1 MNAVNF
7 DEYKDQASVF
17 LGIMVLDAMANEF
30 IDSQRHTEGLEKA
43 VLYTENWKSLGLGV
57 LGFASYL
64 QSKMVPWNSFEAELI
79 NTEIFSHLQQ
89 ESTLASQ
96 YIYEHGV
103 VGKKMVGYGQ
113 AHSHL
118 CVTGDTKILTKT
130 GQTPIIEVVGKKVEV
145 WNGENWSEVVPFE
158 TGVSEVYRVKFSNGL
173 FLDCTP
179 DHRFLVATP
188 KRDTKVVGGLK
199 TIEVEAKDLRVGDCL
214 PKFTVENSGS
224 DIDLPY
230 AYTAGLFCGDGSI
243 NNSKSGKYPR
253 NELRLYGEKMKLSQ
267 YVDWKSENTWGGDDC
282 VRGYLPDDI
291 LQKNIVPFKYSSLSK
306 QQWLAGLID
315 ADGCSCKNGI
325 SISTKHYQFAFDTA
339 LLIQSLGGD
348 VSITEAIRVGG
359 YSSEDNT
366 YFVITLSQFTLS
378 KVFNLFCPKRVKINL
393 PKTSNKV
400 GKLRLVEVVSVDKLE
415 GTQMTYCFTEKAKGL
430 GVFNGVLTKQCAI
443 APNLSSSVLAGQVS
457 QGIEPW
463 LANAFMQ
470 DTASGS
476 MVRINPQ
483 FLKLIESKGLDV
495 KKVTKAV
502 IENMGSLKGLDKWFT
517 EEEIEVFATAFEI
530 PQERLIDLAA
540 ARQKFID
547 QGQSLNLFF
556 SSEEDPKY
564 IAKVH
569 QKALLNPWIKGLYY
583 CRSESGV
590 QASKN
595 VACESCAS

>member
-17 LGIMVLDAMANEF
+17 LGIMILDAMANEF
-30 IDSQRHTEGLEKA
+30 IASQRNTEGLEKA

-79 NTEIFSHLQQ
+79 NTEIFSQLQQ
-89 ESTLASQ
+89 ESILASQ
-96 YIYEHGV
+96 YIYEYGV
-103 VGKKMVGYGQ
+103 VGKKMVGHGQ

-118 CVTGDTKILTKT
+118 
-130 GQTPIIEVVGKKVEV
+130 
-145 WNGENWSEVVPFE
+145 N
-158 TGVSEVYRVKFSNGL
+158 
-173 FLDCTP
+173 
-179 DHRFLVATP
+179 
-188 KRDTKVVGGLK
+188 
-199 TIEVEAKDLRVGDCL
+199 
-214 PKFTVENSGS
+214 
-224 DIDLPY
+224 
-230 AYTAGLFCGDGSI
+230 
-243 NNSKSGKYPR
+243 
-253 NELRLYGEKMKLSQ
+253 
-267 YVDWKSENTWGGDDC
+267 
-282 VRGYLPDDI
+282 
-291 LQKNIVPFKYSSLSK
+291 
-306 QQWLAGLID
+306 
-315 ADGCSCKNGI
+315 
-325 SISTKHYQFAFDTA
+325 
-339 LLIQSLGGD
+339 
-348 VSITEAIRVGG
+348 
-359 YSSEDNT
+359 
-366 YFVITLSQFTLS
+366 
-378 KVFNLFCPKRVKINL
+378 
-393 PKTSNKV
+393 
-400 GKLRLVEVVSVDKLE
+400 
-415 GTQMTYCFTEKAKGL
+415 
-430 GVFNGVLTKQCAI
+430 AI

-483 FLKLIESKGLDV
+483 FLKLIEGKGLDV

-502 IENMGSLKGLDKWFT
+502 IENKGSIKGLNKWFT